1 MTKSLNYCRNY
12 QNVTQKYEVNKRC
25 WENGAGR
32 HARCRGATDL
42 QCVETAMSAK
52 RNKAKHSK
60 MRYVCIDSHAAIR
73 NDAES

>member
-32 HARCRGATDL
+32 HARGRGATDL

-52 RNKAKHSK
+52 HNKAKHSK
-60 MRYVCIDSHAAIR
+60 MRYVCIDSHAAVR
-73 NDAES
+73 NNAES